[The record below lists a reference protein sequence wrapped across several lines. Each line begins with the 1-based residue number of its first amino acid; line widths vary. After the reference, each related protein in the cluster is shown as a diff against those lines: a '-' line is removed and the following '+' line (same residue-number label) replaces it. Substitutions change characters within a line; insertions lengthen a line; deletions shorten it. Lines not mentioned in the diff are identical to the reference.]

1 MKVVNKLKV
10 CVIYLHFLLESMT
23 HFSAH
28 AVDGKNK
35 YAKYLLKEK
44 IKKGLEIFRK
54 LEILF
59 Y

>member
-1 MKVVNKLKV
+1 MKVLNTLKV
-10 CVIYLHFLLESMT
+10 CVISLHFQLESMT